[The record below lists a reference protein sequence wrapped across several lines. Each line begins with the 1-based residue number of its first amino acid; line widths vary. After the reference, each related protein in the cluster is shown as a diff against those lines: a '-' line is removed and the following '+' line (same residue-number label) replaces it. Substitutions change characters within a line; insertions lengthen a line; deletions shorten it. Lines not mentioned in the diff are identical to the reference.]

1 MKNLSQAFLT
11 DIENTIRSCPAGLSE
26 FELIKRLRAVRDNFP
41 FLVTTG
47 NRLALF
53 RCHFLLFHSLYLLQ
67 TRLWKQEAGHLEISP
82 LCITLVPYQP
92 GVSGLCQP
100 DPLRDYYLDPQ
111 NLETTSEEDVESMLN
126 AFWNRYRDPNGRRAA
141 LRTLDLEDPVNDT
154 EIKRRYRKLAM
165 QHHPDR
171 GGDTLALQTINA
183 AIRILLPGHD
193 NSSG

>member
-1 MKNLSQAFLT
+1 MNNLSQSFFT
-11 DIENTIRSCPAGLSE
+11 DIENIVRSYPAGLSE
-26 FELIKRLRAVRDNFP
+26 FELIKRLRALHDDFP
-41 FLVTTG
+41 LLAISD

-67 TRLWKQEAGHLEISP
+67 TRLWRQEAGHLEISP
-82 LCITLVPYQP
+82 LCIKLVPYQP
-92 GVSGLCQP
+92 GASGLCQP

-126 AFWNRYRDPNGRRAA
+126 AFWNRYRDPNGRRQA
-141 LRTLDLEDPVNDT
+141 LRALGLDDPVDDT
-154 EIKRRYRKLAM
+154 KIKRRYRKLAM

-183 AIRILLPGHD
+183 AIRTLLPGHG
-193 NSSG
+193 NSSS

>member
-1 MKNLSQAFLT
+1 MKNLSQSLFT
-11 DIENTIRSCPAGLSE
+11 GIENIIRSCPAGLSE
-26 FELIKRLRAVRDNFP
+26 YELIKRLRAVNDNFP
-41 FLVTTG
+41 FLETTD
-47 NRLALF
+47 NKLALF

-82 LCITLVPYQP
+82 LCIKLVPHQP
-92 GVSGLCQP
+92 GASGLYQP

-126 AFWNRYRDPNGRRAA
+126 AFWNRYRDPDGRREA
-141 LRTLDLEDPVNDT
+141 LRALGLEDPVDDT
-154 EIKRRYRKLAM
+154 EIKRSYRKLAM

-183 AIRILLPGHD
+183 AIRILLPGHG

>member
-1 MKNLSQAFLT
+1 MNKLMQSFFT
-11 DIENTIRSCPAGLSE
+11 DIENIVRSYPAGLGE
-26 FELIKRLRAVRDNFP
+26 FELIKRLRASHDDVP
-41 FLVTTG
+41 L
-47 NRLALF
+47 LATSNNKLTLF

-67 TRLWKQEAGHLEISP
+67 TRLWQQEAGHLEISP
-82 LCITLVPYQP
+82 LCIKLVPYQP
-92 GVSGLCQP
+92 GASDLCQP

-111 NLETTSEEDVESMLN
+111 NLETTSEEDVKSMLN
-126 AFWNRYRDPNGRRAA
+126 AFWNRYRHPNGRRQA
-141 LRTLDLEDPVNDT
+141 LRALGLDDPVDDS

-183 AIRILLPGHD
+183 AIRILLPGPG